1 MRKIKTMKEIKINI
15 DNIDNKINQLKEINL
30 RISNI
35 EKSEDLE
42 NINIKE
48 LINLKEES
56 NLLFSN
62 INSYLNNLITNE

>member
-1 MRKIKTMKEIKINI
+1 MKEIKINI